1 MNSRQVLRVI
11 HRAWSLHQ
19 NGEWSFE
26 RKTNDLGFPA
36 IVRTSETFDSLE
48 RIVRSLYNLA
58 IKTPISMTYR
68 LPEWMLIP
76 NGNNTPPITILETPD
91 VQVMMAFADL
101 TLCVT
106 IGAEDV
112 ARYQF
117 FCRADFNIGSTSYK
131 FRNGNEDPSFEGFLG
146 EAVIASQAMLEEYF
160 NDEEMMVIHR
170 VHLEMKKAKLDLENQ
185 RCYQLVHGNEIIVID
200 DTDSDSDRT
209 ERLESNKLS
218 ITVFNTGSSS
228 NQESHF
234 PTNGLIISDEI
245 NDVALDSEYIPQPN
259 VSNDS
264 PMEYYEG
271 IPVQFDVDENLFPL
285 IDDGISFW
293 EGVIASENDNDV
305 KDKEHSDE
313 MDFDIPIFNK
323 MAPPT
328 LIMPTRRPTRLLIS
342 MNWENVSDNL
352 LNTQPIY
359 DNPVVSEGVL
369 DDAIVIYNGETMP
382 QNSANVDFI
391 PATNNSPSISATV
404 GLIPNPANADDNL
417 VINLDDSSSEDSMH
431 SGVTTN
437 QHNELYVGM
446 IFTNRNE
453 FKLQMALY
461 AINKKFRLRNIRP
474 APNGMLQ
481 LSVEGIRHK
490 VKRLERLRDKKTR
503 SHTHLLCG
511 RLIRLSVSS
520 YTSCCWRDDESV
532 TPVIDTDDIIE
543 LTGQFSEL
551 DMLPPSTR
559 HPPGRPRKKCFLS
572 SGEVRMSTPLR
583 VSLYHGAWQHNDDA
597 YWIFQRKP
605 SDLGYTVLVK
615 LNESFKDLE
624 TIIRD

>member
-11 HRAWSLHQ
+11 HRAWNLHQ
-19 NGEWSFE
+19 NGDWSFE

-58 IKTPISMTYR
+58 IETPISMTYR

-76 NGNNTPPITILETPD
+76 DGNNTPPITILETPD
-91 VQVMMAFADL
+91 VQVMMAVRAWFADL

-131 FRNGNEDPSFEGFLG
+131 FRNGNEDPSFKGFLG
-146 EAVIASQAMLEEYF
+146 EAVIASQAVLEEYF

-209 ERLESNKLS
+209 ERLGSNKLS
-218 ITVFNTGSSS
+218 ITVFNT
-228 NQESHF
+228 
-234 PTNGLIISDEI
+234 
-245 NDVALDSEYIPQPN
+245 DVALDSEYIPQPN

-271 IPVQFDVDENLFPL
+271 IPVQFDVDKNLVIVQPSSPL

-313 MDFDIPIFNK
+313 MDFDIPMSQNITQFQQNGTTNVDH
-323 MAPPT
+323 ANSSTNSTPD
-328 LIMPTRRPTRLLIS
+328 LNEVNNVVLS
-342 MNWENVSDNL
+342 WENVSDNL

-359 DNPVVSEGVL
+359 DNPVVSEGMYYCYMYL
-369 DDAIVIYNGETMP
+369 
-382 QNSANVDFI
+382 F
-391 PATNNSPSISATV
+391 
-404 GLIPNPANADDNL
+404 
-417 VINLDDSSSEDSMH
+417 
-431 SGVTTN
+431 
-437 QHNELYVGM
+437 
-446 IFTNRNE
+446 
-453 FKLQMALY
+453 
-461 AINKKFRLRNIRP
+461 
-474 APNGMLQ
+474 
-481 LSVEGIRHK
+481 
-490 VKRLERLRDKKTR
+490 
-503 SHTHLLCG
+503 
-511 RLIRLSVSS
+511 
-520 YTSCCWRDDESV
+520 
-532 TPVIDTDDIIE
+532 
-543 LTGQFSEL
+543 
-551 DMLPPSTR
+551 
-559 HPPGRPRKKCFLS
+559 
-572 SGEVRMSTPLR
+572 
-583 VSLYHGAWQHNDDA
+583 
-597 YWIFQRKP
+597 
-605 SDLGYTVLVK
+605 
-615 LNESFKDLE
+615 
-624 TIIRD
+624 

>member
-11 HRAWSLHQ
+11 HRAWNLHQ

-58 IKTPISMTYR
+58 IETPISMTYR

-76 NGNNTPPITILETPD
+76 DGNNTPPITILETPD
-91 VQVMMAFADL
+91 VQVMMA
-101 TLCVT
+101 
-106 IGAEDV
+106 
-112 ARYQF
+112 F

-131 FRNGNEDPSFEGFLG
+131 FRNGNEDPSFEG
-146 EAVIASQAMLEEYF
+146 EAVIASQAVLEEYF

-218 ITVFNTGSSS
+218 ITVFNT
-228 NQESHF
+228 
-234 PTNGLIISDEI
+234 
-245 NDVALDSEYIPQPN
+245 DVALDSEYIPQPN

-264 PMEYYEG
+264 LMEYYEG
-271 IPVQFDVDENLFPL
+271 IPVQFDVDENLVIVQPSSPP

-305 KDKEHSDE
+305 KDKEHSEE
-313 MDFDIPIFNK
+313 MDFDIPMSQNITQFQQNGTTNVDH
-323 MAPPT
+323 ANSSADSTPD
-328 LIMPTRRPTRLLIS
+328 LNEVNNVVLS
-342 MNWENVSDNL
+342 WENVSDNL

-417 VINLDDSSSEDSMH
+417 VINLDDSSSEDSMD
-431 SGVTTN
+431 SGV
-437 QHNELYVGM
+437 
-446 IFTNRNE
+446 F
-453 FKLQMALY
+453 
-461 AINKKFRLRNIRP
+461 
-474 APNGMLQ
+474 
-481 LSVEGIRHK
+481 
-490 VKRLERLRDKKTR
+490 
-503 SHTHLLCG
+503 
-511 RLIRLSVSS
+511 
-520 YTSCCWRDDESV
+520 
-532 TPVIDTDDIIE
+532 
-543 LTGQFSEL
+543 
-551 DMLPPSTR
+551 
-559 HPPGRPRKKCFLS
+559 
-572 SGEVRMSTPLR
+572 
-583 VSLYHGAWQHNDDA
+583 
-597 YWIFQRKP
+597 
-605 SDLGYTVLVK
+605 
-615 LNESFKDLE
+615 
-624 TIIRD
+624 

>member
-1 MNSRQVLRVI
+1 
-11 HRAWSLHQ
+11 
-19 NGEWSFE
+19 
-26 RKTNDLGFPA
+26 
-36 IVRTSETFDSLE
+36 
-48 RIVRSLYNLA
+48 
-58 IKTPISMTYR
+58 MTYR

-76 NGNNTPPITILETPD
+76 NGNITPPITILETPD
-91 VQVMMAFADL
+91 VQVMMA
-101 TLCVT
+101 
-106 IGAEDV
+106 
-112 ARYQF
+112 F

-131 FRNGNEDPSFEGFLG
+131 FRNGNEDPSFEG

-218 ITVFNTGSSS
+218 ITVFNT
-228 NQESHF
+228 
-234 PTNGLIISDEI
+234 
-245 NDVALDSEYIPQPN
+245 DVALDSEYIPQPN

-271 IPVQFDVDENLFPL
+271 IPVQFDVDENLVIVQPSSPL

-313 MDFDIPIFNK
+313 MDFDIPI
-323 MAPPT
+323 
-328 LIMPTRRPTRLLIS
+328 
-342 MNWENVSDNL
+342 WENVSDNL

-391 PATNNSPSISATV
+391 PATNNSPSISTTV

-431 SGVTTN
+431 SGV
-437 QHNELYVGM
+437 
-446 IFTNRNE
+446 F
-453 FKLQMALY
+453 
-461 AINKKFRLRNIRP
+461 
-474 APNGMLQ
+474 
-481 LSVEGIRHK
+481 
-490 VKRLERLRDKKTR
+490 
-503 SHTHLLCG
+503 
-511 RLIRLSVSS
+511 
-520 YTSCCWRDDESV
+520 
-532 TPVIDTDDIIE
+532 
-543 LTGQFSEL
+543 
-551 DMLPPSTR
+551 
-559 HPPGRPRKKCFLS
+559 
-572 SGEVRMSTPLR
+572 
-583 VSLYHGAWQHNDDA
+583 
-597 YWIFQRKP
+597 
-605 SDLGYTVLVK
+605 
-615 LNESFKDLE
+615 
-624 TIIRD
+624 